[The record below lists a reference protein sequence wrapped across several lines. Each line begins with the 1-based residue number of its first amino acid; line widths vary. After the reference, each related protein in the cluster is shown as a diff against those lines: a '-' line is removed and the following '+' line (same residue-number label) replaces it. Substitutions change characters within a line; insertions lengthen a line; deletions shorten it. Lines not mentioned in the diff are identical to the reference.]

1 MKYTP
6 DHKYDKSVALIKYLT
21 EDKPLPKYHGT
32 INEEEMLD
40 LLLYH
45 IKKKNE
51 FIDEQRKRMKEYQQV
66 FDGIARFTNKGQ
78 TVYR

>member
-6 DHKYDKSVALIKYLT
+6 DIKYEKSVDLVKYLT
-21 EDKPLPKYHGT
+21 EDKPLPKRYGT
-32 INEEEMLD
+32 IDEEEMLD

-51 FIDEQRKRMKEYQQV
+51 FIDTQREILNEYQQV
-66 FDGIARFTNKGQ
+66 FDGIAKFSRK
-78 TVYR
+78 Y